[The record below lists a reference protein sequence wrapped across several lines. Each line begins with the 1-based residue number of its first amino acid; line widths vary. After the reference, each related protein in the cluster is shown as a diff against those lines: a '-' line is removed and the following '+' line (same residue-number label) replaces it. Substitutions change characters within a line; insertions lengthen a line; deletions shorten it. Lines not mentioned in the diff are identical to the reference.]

1 MLHIIKKAKQFSA
14 EMFVGKCCWKIW
26 QIFDFCWKSIKLETY
41 HTHKPIPQQN
51 YSCLCTTK
59 KRENTMC
66 VGRKKV
72 TENNLTRDPGTPTEG
87 RANNHKNGR
96 ERKGVHIVVYRRENV
111 AIIRSAKSIP

>member
-1 MLHIIKKAKQFSA
+1 MKEMLLEIFGRFSISS
-14 EMFVGKCCWKIW
+14 GKVLNWRH
-26 QIFDFCWKSIKLETY
+26 T
-41 HTHKPIPQQN
+41 THKPLP
-51 YSCLCTTK
+51 CLCTTK